1 VVAVMLRGRIKKRQN
16 HLSIMFIPHS
26 EGRVK
31 TVRVFRIFYVF
42 VIVFV
47 IALTSSFI
55 VLGNQISVLKNEK
68 AKAEVA
74 KLDLISI
81 TSEQD
86 SKIDEKNDTIDK
98 VLENQDTINERQKDF
113 AELYDTLVKT
123 YLRGRL
129 DMGITSRSETSR
141 DADMNFIS
149 EIKELHNIY
158 NQIESIDIAIDED
171 VQEVK
176 SIKVDFENYL
186 DTIPSLWPAD
196 GKLASGFGYRYHP
209 IKKRR
214 LFHYGIDIGGNY
226 NNPIYAAGKG
236 TVMYSG
242 YNSGYGH
249 FIKIEHN
256 YGDGLNLI
264 TIYAHLN
271 KKLVKKGQIVEKG
284 EKIGL
289 MGSSGLST
297 GPHLHFEIRLENNT
311 AIDPLTYLDVNE
323 KK

>member
-1 VVAVMLRGRIKKRQN
+1 
-16 HLSIMFIPHS
+16 
-26 EGRVK
+26 
-31 TVRVFRIFYVF
+31 
-42 VIVFV
+42 
-47 IALTSSFI
+47 
-55 VLGNQISVLKNEK
+55 
-68 AKAEVA
+68 
-74 KLDLISI
+74 
-81 TSEQD
+81 
-86 SKIDEKNDTIDK
+86 
-98 VLENQDTINERQKDF
+98 LENQDTINERQKDF